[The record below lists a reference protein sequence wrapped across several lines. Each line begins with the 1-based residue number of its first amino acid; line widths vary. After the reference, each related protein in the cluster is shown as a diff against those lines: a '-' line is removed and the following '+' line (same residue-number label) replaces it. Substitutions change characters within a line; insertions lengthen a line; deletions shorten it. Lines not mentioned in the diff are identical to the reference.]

1 VQTQKYSPTLYC
13 PETIGVVLSLRIL
26 VVTKFYHPRIGGV
39 ETTVKELCENF
50 VRRGHECTVVAMD
63 KELSGRET
71 INGVELIRFPLD
83 SRLLGGLNRHVWKH
97 LKKQLWPG
105 RYDVIHI
112 HSYHILLSAQTAYL
126 CRTRGIPYVFSAHYH
141 GKGHTPIRNVLFHAY
156 HLFGKKILQWSKA
169 ITCVSDF
176 ERNML
181 LHDFQGLE
189 GKVTVI
195 PSGIKLFADVQMDR
209 SRDAILYVGRL
220 MTYKGVD
227 KVLRGL
233 QWLRLHGRSVNL
245 RVIGSGPDE
254 QELRNLAKELGVESQ
269 VAWLGEIGED
279 ELSREY
285 RRAGALILL
294 SAAEAYGLV
303 VAEALSCGTPAIVA
317 KKEALVEFLSEPG
330 CVGIDY
336 PPESAKVGETIIG
349 VLDGTLIRQ
358 VGPFSHKIASW
369 QVIADEYLR
378 FYERV
383 IQSSRGRA

>member
-1 VQTQKYSPTLYC
+1 MYC
-13 PETIGVVLSLRIL
+13 REIDDVVESLRIL
-26 VVTKFYHPRIGGV
+26 VVTKFYHPRTGGV

-71 INGVELIRFPLD
+71 INGVEVLRFPLD
-83 SRLLGGLNRHVWKH
+83 SKLLGGLNRPIWKY
-97 LKKQLWPG
+97 LKKVLWSG

-126 CRTRGIPYVFSAHYH
+126 CHTRGIPYFFSAHYH
-141 GKGHTPIRNVLFHAY
+141 GKGHTPIRDALFRAY
-156 HLFGKKILQWSKA
+156 HILGRKVLQWSMA

-176 ERNML
+176 EMNML
-181 LHDFQGLE
+181 IRDFRGLE
-189 GKVTVI
+189 DKTTVI
-195 PSGIKLFADVQMDR
+195 PSGVKSFTEVQVERRRDTILF
-209 SRDAILYVGRL
+209 VGRL
-220 MTYKGVD
+220 IKYKGLDNVLHAIRWL
-227 KVLRGL
+227 KLRG
-233 QWLRLHGRSVNL
+233 RVVSL

-254 QELRNLAKELGVESQ
+254 EGLRGLAKELGVDDQ
-269 VAWLGEIGED
+269 VAWLGEVGED
-279 ELSREY
+279 QLGREY
-285 RRAGALILL
+285 RGAGALILL

-317 KKEALVEFLSEPG
+317 KKEALVEFLDEPG
-330 CVGIDY
+330 CVGTDF
-336 PPESAKVGETIIG
+336 PPDPRKVGETIMG

-378 FYERV
+378 FYEGLIR
-383 IQSSRGRA
+383 SMRENA

>member
-1 VQTQKYSPTLYC
+1 M
-13 PETIGVVLSLRIL
+13 VLSLRIL

-39 ETTVKELCENF
+39 ETTVEELCENF
-50 VRRGHECTVVAMD
+50 VRRGHECTVIAMD
-63 KELSGRET
+63 KELSGREM
-71 INGVELIRFPLD
+71 INGVELVRFPLD
-83 SRLLGGLNRHVWKH
+83 SRLLGGLNRHVWKYT
-97 LKKQLWPG
+97 KNQLWPG

-126 CRTRGIPYVFSAHYH
+126 CHTRGIPYVFSAHYH
-141 GKGHTPIRNVLFHAY
+141 GKGHTPVRNVLFRAY
-156 HLFGKKILQWSKA
+156 HLFGKKMLQWSEA

-176 ERNML
+176 EKDML
-181 LHDFQGLE
+181 SHDFQGLE

-195 PSGIKLFADVQMDR
+195 PSGIKQWADGPIDR
-209 SRDAILYVGRL
+209 SRDTILYVGRL

-227 KVLRGL
+227 HVLRGL
-233 QWLRLHGRSVNL
+233 QWLKLHGRSVSL
-245 RVIGSGPDE
+245 RVVGSGPAE
-254 QELRNLAKELGVESQ
+254 QELRSLAKELGVESQ
-269 VAWLGEIGED
+269 IAWLGEVGED

-285 RRAGALILL
+285 RGAGALVLL

-349 VLDGTLIRQ
+349 VLDGTLVRQ

-383 IQSSRGRA
+383 VQSSRGKA